1 MNTLD
6 PWPERQPDF
15 ANLFNP
21 AFAGVLLRECC
32 SGFHQASSRGMPF
45 PLCFVAPAM
54 VLHPGVRSS
63 LPRTVRTRF
72 SEWIRSDQTVRA
84 DLALAIKELVPVV
97 RESLLIMISSGL
109 LTLQAGEVVPGGNLN
124 RAGDVTAALSLFLER
139 SQFVGRWLA
148 RGGTVQSVFE
158 AIGIRP

>member
-1 MNTLD
+1 MSNLE
-6 PWPERQPDF
+6 PWSERQPDF

-21 AFAGVLLRECC
+21 AFVGVLLRECC
-32 SGFHQASSRGMPF
+32 SGFHRVSSRGMSF

-54 VLHPGVRSS
+54 VLHPSVRNS
-63 LPRTVRTRF
+63 LPRTVKARF

-84 DLALAIKELVPVV
+84 DLALAVKELVPVV

-109 LTLQAGEVVPGGNLN
+109 LSLQAGEVVPGGNLN
-124 RAGDVTAALSLFLER
+124 RVEDVTAALSPSLER
-139 SQFVGRWLA
+139 SLFIGRWLA
-148 RGGTVQSVFE
+148 RSGTTQSVFE